1 MEAHFVTE
9 RQSDNAIFDFDQAR
23 ILALYADGHSVAEIG
38 AEYRRG
44 VNWVYQQMAQFPD
57 RYDEAKARRQ
67 VLRTGR
73 YRRIAAL
80 SQKVQIKTLEK
91 YEALL
96 SQEDALA
103 AEMLEINAKAIR
115 EDWAAVKLAFAEA
128 MAEARKNEE
137 DPPAPPAELL
147 AIWRQE
153 ARRQEIEEKLEQIS
167 HIHSKL
173 KDISL
178 VGSAAEKQA
187 DLDDGKPT
195 ARVDNQ
201 GVQIVVFGKDQ
212 NPPEGEPENG

>member
-1 MEAHFVTE
+1 MTE

-67 VLRTGR
+67 ALRTGR

-80 SQKVQIKTLEK
+80 SQKIQIKTLEK

-103 AEMLEINAKAIR
+103 AEMIEINAKAIR
-115 EDWAAVKLAFAEA
+115 EDWAAVKLAYVESC
-128 MAEARKNEE
+128 AEARKNEE
-137 DPPAPPAELL
+137 DPPAPPAGTP
-147 AIWRQE
+147 E
-153 ARRQEIEEKLEQIS
+153 AAKPAP
-167 HIHSKL
+167 
-173 KDISL
+173 D
-178 VGSAAEKQA
+178 AA
-187 DLDDGKPT
+187 KP
-195 ARVDNQ
+195 AQ
-201 GVQIVVFGKDQ
+201 K
-212 NPPEGEPENG
+212 